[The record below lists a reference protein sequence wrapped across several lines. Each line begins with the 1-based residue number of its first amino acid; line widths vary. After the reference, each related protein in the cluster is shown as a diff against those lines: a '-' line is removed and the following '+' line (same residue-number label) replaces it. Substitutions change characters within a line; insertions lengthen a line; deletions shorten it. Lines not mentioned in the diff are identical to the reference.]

1 MHIRSLRI
9 MSSEPAAGEGVV
21 GEETWDAGDRVGTGY
36 ETSKRPWLA
45 ANMIWLIACCTLFL
59 VCDK

>member
-1 MHIRSLRI
+1 